1 MEIYYI
7 LAGIYGLIVWK
18 KTKAKSKHKRVSS
31 SGISRTPLAVWVA
44 IAGVYT
50 VLHAAIYII
59 LVNFTDSTV
68 PFWDALT
75 TALSVVAYWL
85 LSRKFI
91 EQWFV
96 WLAVD
101 IVCVGLYI
109 HKDIPLTASLYA
121 LYSVLA
127 IVGYLK
133 WKRIMRAES
142 EGDSTFNC

>member
-18 KTKAKSKHKRVSS
+18 KTKAKSKDKRVSS

-50 VLHAAIYII
+50 VLHAAIYTI

-68 PFWDALT
+68 SFWDALT

-142 EGDSTFNC
+142 EGDSTFSC